1 VYSRGFVNAQGQ
13 NARPEAVGK
22 NEYIDPA
29 NAPLYMVGG
38 HAGGLKWYDRKNYT
52 VSEGDPIALNYD
64 FLDVNSAAMNSAGKK
79 EQVMTTFTVS
89 DEKVEVKTTNFKYD
103 TAKDEITTD
112 EYTYDSFSVQRNTE
126 EETRSYVEGTDVA
139 IIEENDTVE
148 YTVSYSGLNNANAFE
163 TAVSY
168 DTEKLELVKAE
179 SCLENTVF
187 TYVQYENGVADVI
200 VEIGRAHV

>member
-1 VYSRGFVNAQGQ
+1 
-13 NARPEAVGK
+13 
-22 NEYIDPA
+22 
-29 NAPLYMVGG
+29 M
-38 HAGGLKWYDRKNYT
+38 
-52 VSEGDPIALNYD
+52 LN
-64 FLDVNSAAMNSAGKK
+64 
-79 EQVMTTFTVS
+79 
-89 DEKVEVKTTNFKYD
+89 EKVEVKTTNFKYD

-168 DTEKLELVKAE
+168 DTEKLEFSE
-179 SCLENTVF
+179 SRKLS
-187 TYVQYENGVADVI
+187 
-200 VEIGRAHV
+200 